1 MSKHNYNRIKEL
13 LAKYGRSNIEL
24 AEHIGVTE
32 QSVSGW
38 CTNLKQPEVEKLFRI
53 AKFLGVEAGELLT
66 AMDDLKDLKKK
77 K

>member
-13 LAKYGRSNIEL
+13 LAKRGRKNIEL
-24 AEHIGVTE
+24 AEYVGVTE

-38 CTNLKQPEVEKLFRI
+38 CTNLKQPDVEKLFRI
-53 AKFLGVEAGELLT
+53 AEFLGVEAGELLT
-66 AMDDLKDLKKK
+66 AGKDLKDLKKK